1 MAKLSIKPPKKVQ
14 TIRNPL
20 VADEKF
26 TGGEVIWNK
35 EEDAKLNDFDFDHKL
50 RRSFYYYNYYFTQK
64 DLRKYV
70 AQWLQTET
78 TISAA
83 DLSRYLKTTERAT
96 PMTVCS
102 LCRAAAQG
110 MPFRTQHYEYV
121 VNEVRKVIDGYVE
134 EVVPKKDA
142 KVEMRKPTIQDRMA
156 EKLGEVIGHFEGL
169 YDELLAGADAVTPN
183 AYSHLQAEKVPQAQI
198 GKIAAFFET
207 RKLELAQAEEGTDK
221 QLKEAYTHYKKK
233 DFKKYVTF
241 INALLKDLESYAQVK
256 KTTRKV
262 RVKKAPSKEKL
273 VSKVKYMKEDK
284 GLKVVSINPVD
295 IIGAQAVWLFN
306 TKTRKLYKVLA
317 ESTAGTLGIKGT
329 TIIGYDE
336 MKSVGKTVRK
346 PDITIPDF
354 MKAGKVALRKYLED
368 IKATEVKFN
377 GRLNEDVL
385 ILKVQ

>member
-35 EEDAKLNDFDFDHKL
+35 EEDAKLSDYDFDHKL
-50 RRSFYYYNYYFTQK
+50 RRAFYYYNYYFSQK

-70 AQWLQTET
+70 AQWLQAET

-83 DLSRYLKTTERAT
+83 DLSRYLKTTEKAT

-102 LCRAAAQG
+102 LCRAASAG
-110 MPFRTQHYEYV
+110 MPFKDKHYQYV
-121 VNEVRKVIDGYVE
+121 VDEVRKVIDAQVDDI
-134 EVVPKKDA
+134 VPKKDA
-142 KVEMRKPTIQDRMA
+142 KVEMRKPTIQDRLA

-169 YDELLAGADAVTPN
+169 YDELIQGADAVNPN

-198 GKIAAFFET
+198 GKIAAFYEQ
-207 RKLELAQAEEGTDK
+207 RKVELATAEEGADK
-221 QLKEAYTHYKKK
+221 QLKEAYAHYKKK

-256 KTTRKV
+256 KAVRKV

-273 VSKVKYMKEDK
+273 VAKVKYMKEDK
-284 GLKVVSINPVD
+284 GLKVVSVTPVN
-295 IIGAQAVWLFN
+295 IIGAQMVWLFN
-306 TKTRKLYKVLA
+306 TKTRKLYKVMA

-346 PDITIPDF
+346 PEQTIPEF
-354 MKAGKVALRKYLED
+354 MKAGKVQLRKFLED

-377 GRLNEDVL
+377 GRINEETL